1 MSQFLPGDL
10 VRIVPLT
17 DKPKYHPLGDQLG
30 VVIEEQSG
38 TGLYRVMLMG
48 EGNNNRIFRYSS
60 VILKKVSDPQ
70 EPPRINS

>member
-1 MSQFLPGDL
+1 MNQFLPGDL
-10 VRIVPLT
+10 VRIIPLT

-48 EGNNNRIFRYSS
+48 EGENNRIFRYSS
-60 VILKKVSDPQ
+60 AILKKVEQ
-70 EPPRINS
+70 

>member
-1 MSQFLPGDL
+1 MKTGDL
-10 VRIVPLT
+10 VRIIPLT

-48 EGNNNRIFRYSS
+48 EGENNRIFRYSS
-60 VILKKVSDPQ
+60 TILRKVSD
-70 EPPRINS
+70 E

>member
-1 MSQFLPGDL
+1 MKPGDL
-10 VRIVPLT
+10 VRIIPLT

-48 EGNNNRIFRYSS
+48 EENNNRIFRYSS
-60 VILKKVSDPQ
+60 TILRKVSDPQ
-70 EPPRINS
+70 DPPQD

>member
-1 MSQFLPGDL
+1 MNQFLPGDL
-10 VRIVPLT
+10 VRIT
-17 DKPKYHPLGDQLG
+17 LGDQLG

-48 EGNNNRIFRYSS
+48 EGENNRIFRYNPM
-60 VILKKVSDPQ
+60 ILRKVSDPQ

>member
-1 MSQFLPGDL
+1 VNHLIPGDL

-30 VVIEEQSG
+30 VVIEEQRG

-48 EGNNNRIFRYSS
+48 EGENNRIFRYSS
-60 VILKKVSDPQ
+60 AILRKVSD
-70 EPPRINS
+70 E